1 MKFGFVGLGQMGAPM
16 AINLSRENDVRIF
29 DKKKK
34 PMVELVNKRAQAV
47 NTIEQFSDVNVLI
60 LCLPNVETVQQVL
73 FNSEDGLTK
82 YLKKG
87 TIVIDTSTS
96 DYSATLNIANELNK
110 LKIDFLDAPVS
121 GMRHRAQ
128 NGTLSMMVGGDSKIL
143 EVVKPALSTIAS
155 KIIFMGASG
164 SGQLTKLIN
173 QLLFDIN
180 MAGLAEI
187 LPMSRKLGLD
197 PEQVT
202 EIINSG
208 TGRSYASEFF
218 LPNIIKGDFE
228 KGYPMQAAYKD
239 LISGANISSQQK
251 IPTPVLAAATAN
263 YQKALQEGHG
273 TKDKGAMILVYERLL
288 KVAFRASGKINKN
301 L

>member
-34 PMVELVNKRAQAV
+34 PMAELVNKGAQAV

-143 EVVKPALSTIAS
+143 KVVEPALSTIAS

-218 LPNIIKGDFE
+218 LPNIIRGDFE

-251 IPTPVLAAATAN
+251 IPTPVLAAATTN